1 MKDGNIMLIGT
12 KYSHHDYIKLGFYHM
27 FHIKPL
33 YIYISLTRQ
42 FPLIS
47 QQIYFLRELGDLKD
61 TSYAYEN

>member
-1 MKDGNIMLIGT
+1 
-12 KYSHHDYIKLGFYHM
+12 M

-47 QQIYFLRELGDLKD
+47 QQIYFLRELGDLKN
-61 TSYAYEN
+61 TSYACENCHSVFLASGYAKI